1 MGRDKEIVSPSSPLR
16 PATWDQTVFNNF
28 LHSQAIATVINHPW
42 QSSHQLGHQ
51 VWPQVCPWQLASV
64 EVLFDKERIQSEDL
78 LHQRRDLGVLDDG
91 TIVTLT
97 ALIETT
103 FHGKPFQVAS
113 GKSG

>member
-1 MGRDKEIVSPSSPLR
+1 MRRNEKVVRPPSPLR
-16 PATWDQTVFNNF
+16 PATWDQPVLDNL
-28 LHSQAIATVINHPW
+28 LHCQAITTVVNHPW
-42 QSSHQLGHQ
+42 ESRQQLGHQ
-51 VWPQVCPWQLASV
+51 IWPQICPGQLAGV
-64 EVLFDKERIQSEDL
+64 EVFLHEGRVQCEDL